1 MDKKPQNLDDR
12 LDKIDDQLERISLV
26 IIKGFDEASK
36 DRQTIRDE
44 VKQSIDIYSRAV
56 DA

>member
-1 MDKKPQNLDDR
+1 MDKNPKNLDDR

-36 DRQTIRDE
+36 DRQAIRDE
-44 VKQSIDIYSRAV
+44 VKQSIRYIF
-56 DA
+56 